1 VSLLVRDGRHVE
13 LEVSD
18 DGVGLGAATPTTA
31 GSGLG
36 LASMR
41 QRAEEVGGTLE
52 VLTSDSGTTV
62 HALLP
67 HAVGDLT

>member
-1 VSLLVRDGRHVE
+1 
-13 LEVSD
+13 
-18 DGVGLGAATPTTA
+18 VGMDPAGGPAA

-41 QRAEEVGGTLE
+41 QRAEEVGGTLQ
-52 VLTSDSGTTV
+52 VHTSESGTTV

-67 HAVGDLT
+67 HAVGDLR

>member
-1 VSLLVRDGRHVE
+1 MVLRVRDGAGVV
-13 LEVSD
+13 LEVTD
-18 DGVGLGAATPTTA
+18 DGVGMDPAGSPAT

-41 QRAEEVGGTLE
+41 QRAEEVGGTLQ
-52 VLTSDSGTTV
+52 VHTSESGTTV

-67 HAVGDLT
+67 HAVGDLR